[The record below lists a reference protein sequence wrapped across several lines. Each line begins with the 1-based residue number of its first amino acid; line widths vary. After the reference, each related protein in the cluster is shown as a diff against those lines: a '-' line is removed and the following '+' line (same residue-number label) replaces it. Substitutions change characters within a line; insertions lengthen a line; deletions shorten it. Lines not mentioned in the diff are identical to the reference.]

1 MNRIEYKIDIN
12 KSKKI
17 NFLNFLYD
25 NKASTL
31 YEKRLVNSIY
41 FDNNDFEIYYDSVEG
56 LSPRKK
62 IRLRYYGEPNHNL
75 EDKKIFLEKKF
86 TNYSGRSK
94 ISKEIRNYNDYLKN
108 GI

>member
-41 FDNNDFEIYYDSVEG
+41 FSSFSVRVRTGCIVTGG
-56 LSPRKK
+56 LR
-62 IRLRYYGEPNHNL
+62 IIG
-75 EDKKIFLEKKF
+75 
-86 TNYSGRSK
+86 
-94 ISKEIRNYNDYLKN
+94 
-108 GI
+108 